1 MLIGLATLSIRCQ
14 KWIFIFRNYQ
24 GLLLRGSPGRC
35 VCYIKLSMVL
45 SNLLW
50 LCLVSLVKQWS
61 SLDCSVAILITL
73 CFLIPLKEERSCWI
87 IGDDK
92 EGDGQIELNLIGGM
106 CKDGLG
112 PWGHT
117 AWAERNI
124 RVPMCRETWLH
135 GNMAY
140 WYPVK
145 INE

>member
-1 MLIGLATLSIRCQ
+1 MLHKAIYGFEQSPMALFGKFSEAVIKFRLQCCHFDHSVFSNTSERGKILLIVYVND
-14 KWIFIFRNYQ
+14 FI
-24 GLLLRGSPGRC
+24 
-35 VCYIKLSMVL
+35 
-45 SNLLW
+45 
-50 LCLVSLVKQWS
+50 
-61 SLDCSVAILITL
+61 
-73 CFLIPLKEERSCWI
+73 I

-140 WYPVK
+140 
-145 INE
+145 